1 MQLRS
6 SVAMAVVQDS
16 AAALIQ
22 PLAWECPYVTGT
34 SQLPGAAPPNR
45 LSAPSPATPLRTR
58 GACLPS
64 PGSPPGSPR
73 LERPNVRP
81 PLFPP
86 CAATVVWGGELEGA
100 GKRVGGG

>member
-34 SQLPGAAPPNR
+34 SVKKQKLKPEN
-45 LSAPSPATPLRTR
+45 
-58 GACLPS
+58 
-64 PGSPPGSPR
+64 
-73 LERPNVRP
+73 
-81 PLFPP
+81 
-86 CAATVVWGGELEGA
+86 
-100 GKRVGGG
+100 